1 MKGFLS
7 IWLLL
12 LFCQNVFGQTELK
25 GTVMKNSGEPV
36 TRINVLVYPQGKN
49 ALVAFGISDEKGFFE
64 IKVNVPADSL
74 KVEVT
79 SLQYGNETKI
89 IANTSQ
95 RLEFKLS
102 PEAKEIEGV
111 TVKARPITKRGDTL
125 SYLVS
130 KFSKNEDRSIE
141 DVLRRMPGIEVE
153 EGGRILYQGVAI
165 KDFYVEELDLMDGR
179 YAVISKNLP
188 DNSVST
194 VEVFENHQPV
204 KILEERVSS
213 NQASLNLKL
222 KKKVTTTGTVKAG
235 AGASPFLRD
244 VNVTPMTFTKNFQ
257 VLTSYQTNNTG
268 KDVARQL
275 KTYTLEEILRNA
287 ERPADNPQKL
297 NIRSASP
304 PDIKEARYLDN
315 DIHLANINGL
325 QRLSRDYQLRA
336 NFYYIHDIQQQQSA
350 LQRKIFT
357 PSDTLEFREDLN
369 NSIYKEFLH
378 GEISLSKN
386 VKNNYLKNKLKI
398 QSRSDRRKGV
408 AQQGGE
414 TIQQKLHNPYESV
427 SNELRSINP
436 VGEHLVEFTSYLS
449 YDKSPHNLKVKPG
462 PFEKVITNG
471 ENYDKVQ
478 QNLTLERFF
487 AHHTAGFSLGWKRFT
502 FSPRIGF
509 SYNINNLTSELF
521 PVQQNEEMNA
531 SSDLRNKL
539 ENEEMKAF
547 TEAEIEYQRQKLT
560 LKATI
565 PLSWQRV
572 TLNKKILHEKD
583 QMNILVLTPKLI
595 ADYEFKNFW
604 RIRGVWNY
612 NKKVENAQ
620 DVYNGY
626 ILTSYVN
633 LRKNNTPL
641 SKSSRTNLSLYLAYR
656 NPITSFFNKLTGI
669 YAISDHN
676 FVYDNKIHTDGTTI
690 LRALQ
695 IPNKSYTHSLNAYSS
710 KYFSEAK
717 TTVSVRATMMQRKGK
732 SLLNNELFNTT
743 TRMTHLKPSIDY
755 KLTTWMNTEY
765 ELNGMFI
772 ETLVDKNSTS
782 SIELWKH
789 FFHLFAFPS
798 DYHEL
803 SLTTEYYRL
812 QNKNNLFM
820 DVEYRYTIPD
830 KEIDISLRWS
840 NIFNNEQYISYS
852 ANDFTIWESTYLLRP
867 SEIFL
872 AVKFGF

>member
-7 IWLLL
+7 IWLILL
-12 LFCQNVFGQTELK
+12 ICQITFGQTELK
-25 GTVMKNSGEPV
+25 GSIMNNSGEPIA
-36 TRINVLVYPQGKN
+36 RINVLVYPHGNN

-79 SLQYGNETKI
+79 SLQYRNETKV

-95 RLEFKLS
+95 RLEFKLF

-130 KFSKNEDRSIE
+130 KFSKEDDRSIE
-141 DVLRRMPGIEVE
+141 DVLKRMPGIEVE

-165 KDFYVEELDLMDGR
+165 KNFYVEELDLMDGR

-188 DNSVST
+188 ENAVST

-235 AGASPFLRD
+235 AGASPLLRD
-244 VNVTPMTFTKNFQ
+244 VNVTPMTFTKHFQ

-275 KTYTLEEILRNA
+275 ESYTLEEILRNA
-287 ERPADNPQKL
+287 ERPVNNPQML
-297 NIRSASP
+297 HIRTAGP
-304 PDIKEARYLDN
+304 PDIKENRYLNN
-315 DIHLANINGL
+315 DIHLGNINGL
-325 QRLSRDYQLRA
+325 QRLNRDYQIRA

-357 PSDTLEFREDLN
+357 PSDTLEFGEDLS
-369 NSIYKEFLH
+369 NSINKEFLH
-378 GEISLSKN
+378 GEITLSKN

-398 QSRSDRRKGV
+398 QSRWDRRKGS

-414 TIQQKLHNPYESV
+414 TIQQKLQNPYESV

-502 FSPRIGF
+502 FSPRVGF
-509 SYNINNLTSELF
+509 SYNKNNLTSELF
-521 PVQQNEEMNA
+521 PVQQNEEMNV

-565 PLSWQRV
+565 PLSWHRV
-572 TLNKKILHEKD
+572 TVNKKILHEKD
-583 QMNILVLTPKLI
+583 QIHLLAISPKLI
-595 ADYEFKNFW
+595 ADFKFKDFW
-604 RIRGVWNY
+604 RMRGVWNY
-612 NKKVENAQ
+612 NKKVENGQ
-620 DVYNGY
+620 DLYNGY

-641 SKSSRTNLSLYLAYR
+641 SISSRTNLSLYLAYR

-669 YAISDHN
+669 YAVSDHN
-676 FVYDNKIHTDGTTI
+676 FIYDNEVLTDGTTV

-695 IPNKSYTHSLNAYSS
+695 IPNKSYIHSLNAYSS

-717 TTVSVRATMMQRKGK
+717 TTVSVRASMMRRQGK

-743 TRMTHLKPSIDY
+743 TRMTHLKPAVDY
-755 KLTTWMNTEY
+755 RITNWMNTEY

-772 ETLVDKNSTS
+772 ETLVDNNTYS

-789 FFHLFAFPS
+789 FFHVFAFPF
-798 DYHEL
+798 DNHEI
-803 SLTTEYYRL
+803 SLTTEYYRIRN
-812 QNKNNLFM
+812 QNNLFQ
-820 DVEYRYTIPD
+820 DLEYRYTIPD
-830 KEIDISLRWS
+830 KEIDVSLRWS
-840 NIFNNEQYISYS
+840 NIFNNKQYISYS
-852 ANDFTIWESTYLLRP
+852 ANDFIVWESTYLLRP